1 MPDEPERVRNMEYR
15 LEQSSQLPL
24 IHIARDLC
32 DLFVQGPGSRW
43 VVFIIIDSEELSDL
57 HPGSLLE
64 VSE

>member
-24 IHIARDLC
+24 IHIAR